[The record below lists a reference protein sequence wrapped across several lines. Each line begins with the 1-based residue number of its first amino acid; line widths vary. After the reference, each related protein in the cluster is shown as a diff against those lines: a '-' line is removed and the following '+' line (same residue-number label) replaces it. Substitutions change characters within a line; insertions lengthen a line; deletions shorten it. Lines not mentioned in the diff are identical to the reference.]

1 MNSDQDLG
9 PLQERQPTMSDGMTA
24 ERPIEE
30 TGLRILAKSGVE
42 IDYRSERDL
51 ISKIWEASIDTEG
64 QPDCAVA
71 VLLSID
77 DDEGLNRVHVDST
90 GGQSDLE
97 TIERTIALLK
107 AVRHAL
113 RLSRLQSA

>member
-9 PLQERQPTMSDGMTA
+9 PHQERQPTMSDGTTTDS
-24 ERPIEE
+24 PIEE
-30 TGLRILAKSGVE
+30 TGLRILTKGGAEV
-42 IDYRSERDL
+42 DYRSERDL
-51 ISKIWEASIDTEG
+51 ISKIWESSIYTEG

-77 DDEGLNRVHVDST
+77 DDEGMNRVHVDST
-90 GGQSDLE
+90 GGQSDLD

-113 RLSRLQSA
+113 RLARLPSA

>member
-1 MNSDQDLG
+1 
-9 PLQERQPTMSDGMTA
+9 MSDGVTA

-30 TGLRILAKSGVE
+30 NGLRILAKSGAE

-51 ISKIWEASIDTEG
+51 ISKIWESSIDTDG

-77 DDEGLNRVHVDST
+77 DEELNRVQVDST
-90 GGQSDLE
+90 GGQSDLD
-97 TIERTIALLK
+97 TIERTIAILK
-107 AVRHAL
+107 AVQHAL
-113 RLSRLQSA
+113 LLSRLHSA

>member
-1 MNSDQDLG
+1 
-9 PLQERQPTMSDGMTA
+9 MSDHMTTDS
-24 ERPIEE
+24 PNEE
-30 TGLRILAKSGVE
+30 SGLRILAKTGAQ

-51 ISKIWEASIDTEG
+51 ISKICESSIDTEG

-77 DDEGLNRVHVDST
+77 DDEAPNRVLVDPT

-97 TIERTIALLK
+97 TIERTISLLK
-107 AVRHAL
+107 AARHAL
-113 RLSRLQSA
+113 RLSRLHSA

>member
-1 MNSDQDLG
+1 MNFEHDLG
-9 PLQERQPTMSDGMTA
+9 PHQERQPTMSDGMTV

-30 TGLRILAKSGVE
+30 TGLRILAKGGAE

-51 ISKIWEASIDTEG
+51 ISKIWESSIYTEG

-77 DDEGLNRVHVDST
+77 DDGLNRVHVDST
-90 GGQSDLE
+90 RGQTALD

-107 AVRHAL
+107 AVRH
-113 RLSRLQSA
+113 

>member
-1 MNSDQDLG
+1 
-9 PLQERQPTMSDGMTA
+9 MSDGVTA
-24 ERPIEE
+24 DSPIEE
-30 TGLRILAKSGVE
+30 TGLRILAKSGAE

-51 ISKIWEASIDTEG
+51 ISKIWESSIDTDG

-77 DDEGLNRVHVDST
+77 DEELNRVQVDST
-90 GGQSDLE
+90 GGQSDLD

-113 RLSRLQSA
+113 RLSRLHSA

>member
-1 MNSDQDLG
+1 
-9 PLQERQPTMSDGMTA
+9 MSDGMSA
-24 ERPIEE
+24 DSPIGN
-30 TGLRILAKSGVE
+30 TGFHILAKSGDE

-51 ISKIWEASIDTEG
+51 ISKIWESSIDTDG
-64 QPDCAVA
+64 QPSCAVA

-77 DDEGLNRVHVDST
+77 DDKGLNTVHVDSAD
-90 GGQSDLE
+90 GQGDLA

-113 RLSRLQSA
+113 RLARLTSA

>member
-1 MNSDQDLG
+1 
-9 PLQERQPTMSDGMTA
+9 
-24 ERPIEE
+24 
-30 TGLRILAKSGVE
+30 
-42 IDYRSERDL
+42 
-51 ISKIWEASIDTEG
+51 
-64 QPDCAVA
+64 VA

>member
-1 MNSDQDLG
+1 
-9 PLQERQPTMSDGMTA
+9 MSDGITTDA
-24 ERPIEE
+24 HIEE

-51 ISKIWEASIDTEG
+51 ISKIWESSIDTDG

-77 DDEGLNRVHVDST
+77 DEELNRVQVDST
-90 GGQSDLE
+90 GGQSDLD
-97 TIERTIALLK
+97 TIERTIAILK
-107 AVRHAL
+107 AVQHAL
-113 RLSRLQSA
+113 LLSRLHSA

>member
-1 MNSDQDLG
+1 MTTDG
-9 PLQERQPTMSDGMTA
+9 PF
-24 ERPIEE
+24 EE
-30 TGLRILAKSGVE
+30 HGLRILSKSGAQ

-51 ISKIWEASIDTEG
+51 ISKLWEASISTEG

-77 DDEGLNRVHVDST
+77 DDEGLNKVLVDST
-90 GGQSDLE
+90 GGPSDLDS
-97 TIERTIALLK
+97 IERTIALLK

-113 RLSRLQSA
+113 RLSMLQSA

>member
-1 MNSDQDLG
+1 
-9 PLQERQPTMSDGMTA
+9 MSDGMTA
-24 ERPIEE
+24 DSPIEE
-30 TGLRILAKSGVE
+30 TGLRILAKSGAK

-51 ISKIWEASIDTEG
+51 ISKIWESAIYTEG

-90 GGQSDLE
+90 AGQSDLD

-113 RLSRLQSA
+113 RLSRLHSA

>member
-1 MNSDQDLG
+1 
-9 PLQERQPTMSDGMTA
+9 MSDGMTA

-30 TGLRILAKSGVE
+30 TGLRILAKGGAE

-51 ISKIWEASIDTEG
+51 ISKIWESSIDTDG

-77 DDEGLNRVHVDST
+77 DEELNRVQVDST
-90 GGQSDLE
+90 GGQSDLD
-97 TIERTIALLK
+97 TIERTIAILK
-107 AVRHAL
+107 AVQHAL
-113 RLSRLQSA
+113 LLSRLHSA

>member
-1 MNSDQDLG
+1 
-9 PLQERQPTMSDGMTA
+9 MSDHMTA
-24 ERPIEE
+24 DSPNEE
-30 TGLRILAKSGVE
+30 AGLRILAKSGAEV
-42 IDYRSERDL
+42 DYRSDRDL
-51 ISKIWEASIDTEG
+51 ISKIWESSIDTQG

-71 VLLSID
+71 LMLSID
-77 DDEGLNRVHVDST
+77 DDEGLNRVRVDSA
-90 GGQSDLE
+90 GGHSDLE

>member
-1 MNSDQDLG
+1 
-9 PLQERQPTMSDGMTA
+9 MSDGMTA
-24 ERPIEE
+24 DSPIEN
-30 TGLRILAKSGVE
+30 TGLRILTKSGAE

-51 ISKIWEASIDTEG
+51 ISKIWESSIYTEG

-71 VLLSID
+71 VMLSID

-90 GGQSDLE
+90 RGQTDLD

-113 RLSRLQSA
+113 RLSKLHCA

>member
-1 MNSDQDLG
+1 
-9 PLQERQPTMSDGMTA
+9 MSDHMTA
-24 ERPIEE
+24 DGPNEAA
-30 TGLRILAKSGVE
+30 GLRILARNGAQ

-51 ISKIWEASIDTEG
+51 ISKIWEASIDTQGE
-64 QPDCAVA
+64 PDCAVA

-77 DDEGLNRVHVDST
+77 DDEGLNRVLVDST

-107 AVRHAL
+107 ALRHAL

>member
-1 MNSDQDLG
+1 
-9 PLQERQPTMSDGMTA
+9 MSDGVTA

-30 TGLRILAKSGVE
+30 NGLRILAKSGAE

-51 ISKIWEASIDTEG
+51 ISKIWESSIDTDG

-77 DDEGLNRVHVDST
+77 DEELNRVQVDST
-90 GGQSDLE
+90 GGQSDLD
-97 TIERTIALLK
+97 TIERTIAMLK
-107 AVRHAL
+107 AVQHAL
-113 RLSRLQSA
+113 LLSRLHSA

>member
-1 MNSDQDLG
+1 MTSEQDLG
-9 PLQERQPTMSDGMTA
+9 PHQERQPTMSDGMTP

-30 TGLRILAKSGVE
+30 TGLRILATSGAE
-42 IDYRSERDL
+42 IDYRSEQDL
-51 ISKIWEASIDTEG
+51 ISKIWESSIYTEG

-77 DDEGLNRVHVDST
+77 DDDGLNRVHVDST
-90 GGQSDLE
+90 RGQTDLD

-113 RLSRLQSA
+113 QLSRLQSA

>member
-1 MNSDQDLG
+1 
-9 PLQERQPTMSDGMTA
+9 MSDGMTA
-24 ERPIEE
+24 DSPIEE
-30 TGLRILAKSGVE
+30 TGLRILAKSGAE

-51 ISKIWEASIDTEG
+51 ISKIWESSIYTEG

-90 GGQSDLE
+90 GEQSDLD

-113 RLSRLQSA
+113 QLSRLHSA

>member
-1 MNSDQDLG
+1 
-9 PLQERQPTMSDGMTA
+9 MSDGMTA
-24 ERPIEE
+24 DSPIEG
-30 TGLRILAKSGVE
+30 TGLRILAKSGAE
-42 IDYRSERDL
+42 IDYRSEGDL
-51 ISKIWEASIDTEG
+51 ISKIWESSIDTEE

-77 DDEGLNRVHVDST
+77 DEGLNRVQVDST
-90 GGQSDLE
+90 GGQSDLD

-113 RLSRLQSA
+113 RLSRLHSA

>member
-9 PLQERQPTMSDGMTA
+9 PRQERQPTMSDGMTA
-24 ERPIEE
+24 DSPIEE
-30 TGLRILAKSGVE
+30 AGLRILTKDGAE

-51 ISKIWEASIDTEG
+51 ISKIWESSIYTEG

-90 GGQSDLE
+90 GEQSDLD

-107 AVRHAL
+107 EVRHAL
-113 RLSRLQSA
+113 QLSRLQSA

>member
-9 PLQERQPTMSDGMTA
+9 PHQERQPTMSDGITTDGH
-24 ERPIEE
+24 IEE

-51 ISKIWEASIDTEG
+51 ISKIWEASIYTEG

-90 GGQSDLE
+90 AGQSDLD

-113 RLSRLQSA
+113 RLSRLHSA

>member
-9 PLQERQPTMSDGMTA
+9 PHQERQPTMSDGMTA

-30 TGLRILAKSGVE
+30 TGLRILAKGGAE
-42 IDYRSERDL
+42 IDYRSEPDL
-51 ISKIWEASIDTEG
+51 ISKIWESSIYTEG

-90 GGQSDLE
+90 GGQSDLD

>member
-1 MNSDQDLG
+1 
-9 PLQERQPTMSDGMTA
+9 MSDGMTA
-24 ERPIEE
+24 DRPIAE
-30 TGLRILAKSGVE
+30 TGLRILAKGGAQ

-51 ISKIWEASIDTEG
+51 ISKIWEAAIYTEG

-71 VLLSID
+71 VMLSID

-90 GGQSDLE
+90 GGQSDLD

-113 RLSRLQSA
+113 RLSKLHSA

>member
-1 MNSDQDLG
+1 
-9 PLQERQPTMSDGMTA
+9 MSDGMTA
-24 ERPIEE
+24 DSPIEG
-30 TGLRILAKSGVE
+30 TSLRILAKSGDE
-42 IDYRSERDL
+42 IDYRSDRDL
-51 ISKIWEASIDTEG
+51 ISKIWESSIDTEG

-77 DDEGLNRVHVDST
+77 DNEGLNRVHVDST
-90 GGQSDLE
+90 GGQSDLD

-113 RLSRLQSA
+113 RLSRLQPA